1 MTELFHSQL
10 FKDFNMFVFILYFL
24 LTISFLVILL
34 FFYTVIHAKNTVRR
48 NQAILRAP
56 KSESDNEKHNTVTE
70 KEKKSEDEVNLSSP
84 SRPEIFVT
92 SDLYEKMPESY
103 TDTTIE
109 NNKADIAAARRRSS
123 VLSDGSSRHSS
134 NASVE
139 TISMAMLSRNGSIPD
154 ARMALKLAV
163 GKEEDSWVSDNSF
176 WSAELAE
183 NAKYTEFDATRA
195 TRRRSSTWSNGSS
208 RRGSTAEDQM
218 WAVSGLLTVPQEEF
232 SDKEARRTSW
242 PRLRPSRRRHST
254 LPLDILNNIQE
265 HD

>member
-1 MTELFHSQL
+1 M
-10 FKDFNMFVFILYFL
+10 
-24 LTISFLVILL
+24 
-34 FFYTVIHAKNTVRR
+34 
-48 NQAILRAP
+48 
-56 KSESDNEKHNTVTE
+56 
-70 KEKKSEDEVNLSSP
+70 
-84 SRPEIFVT
+84 T
-92 SDLYEKMPESY
+92 SDLYEKMPDSY

-139 TISMAMLSRNGSIPD
+139 TISMAMLSRNGSIQD

-176 WSAELAE
+176 LSAEFAE
-183 NAKYTEFDATRA
+183 NENYTKFDAV
-195 TRRRSSTWSNGSS
+195 RRRSSTWSNGSS

-218 WAVSGLLTVPQEEF
+218 SVIPGLLTVPQEEF